1 MWTKRLACEFE
12 RIACC
17 LLDYGKLYNYWH
29 RNQHVLRSWFQS
41 ENYLSRW
48 VFRVKSNCRWW
59 PFAIAC
65 LSCWHLY
72 NWPNVNCEERSSRD
86 GEEVFVDNFF
96 LVTRWFE
103 NDEEVSKLVVWNKK
117 SIIAWRKKTV
127 CLPHALRF
135 CSRFWRDWLAN
146 FPAASPR
153 RLLFNRHNISWPAS
167 LRWSRSTECRWWM
180 FILVFC
186 ESTTRS
192 KVWERVKKNGILYHV
207 IHHQTMRLVDWPY
220 AVRRT
225 IV

>member
-17 LLDYGKLYNYWH
+17 LLDYGKLYNFWH

-96 LVTRWFE
+96 LVTR
-103 NDEEVSKLVVWNKK
+103 
-117 SIIAWRKKTV
+117 
-127 CLPHALRF
+127 CF

-167 LRWSRSTECRWWM
+167 VRWSRSTECRWWM
-180 FILVFC
+180 LILVVC

-192 KVWERVKKNGILYHV
+192 MVWERVKKNGILYHV
-207 IHHQTMRLVDWPY
+207 IHHQTMRL
-220 AVRRT
+220 ARLALRRASD
-225 IV
+225 